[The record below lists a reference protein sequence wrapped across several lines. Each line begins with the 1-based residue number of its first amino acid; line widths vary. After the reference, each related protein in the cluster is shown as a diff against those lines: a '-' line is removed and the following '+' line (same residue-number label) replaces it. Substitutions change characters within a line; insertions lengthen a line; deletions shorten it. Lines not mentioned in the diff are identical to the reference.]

1 MVAMSTVLTELS
13 DRARLATATA
23 TPRAR
28 ELAVLHVLDTMGCVA
43 AGADHPVAAT
53 LATFLGEPFP
63 PAAGGERFLG
73 KPAGGGERFLGGPFS
88 SAAGGERS
96 LRTAVLVEATLA
108 HVDEF
113 DGFHPQAAVV
123 PAAVVVPAALLTA
136 AREGRDGA
144 AVVDAVLAGYEAV
157 VEAGLRFGGSALY
170 AAWWPT
176 ALFGAL
182 GSAAAA
188 ASVLGLDEERTRT
201 ALALAAAGLGGL
213 LTADEFG
220 EGHYLLAGRAAA
232 DGVDAAY
239 LARAG
244 ARASLTLLD
253 GPATAALGRAAGPE
267 SAREGVHLER
277 CAFKAYPCARPLH
290 AVVAA
295 VTQLAAAGVPLRDAV
310 AVRVRLPAVLLRF
323 VNASTQPPG
332 PAEAAASAAF
342 AVTAAI
348 RGRADDVRFYRA
360 ADLGAGPHP
369 EITMEADP
377 ALDRHLPDHW
387 AAGITMTLQ
396 DGRQFHH
403 DVHDLT
409 DDHGTTAKSAD
420 LTSDHGTTAKSDD
433 HGTIAKFAK
442 LTGGADPGP
451 WLRLDTHPA
460 PGDLHDALL
469 GQGP

>member
-13 DRARLATATA
+13 DRARLAAATA

-73 KPAGGGERFLGGPFS
+73 GLFS
-88 SAAGGERS
+88 PAAGGERS

-188 ASVLGLDEERTRT
+188 AGVLGLDEERTRT

-295 VTQLAAAGVPLRDAV
+295 VTQLAAAGVPLGDAV

-348 RGRADDVRFYRA
+348 RGRADDVRFYRS
-360 ADLGAGPHP
+360 ADLGEGPHP

-387 AAGITMTLQ
+387 AAGITVTLQ

-409 DDHGTTAKSAD
+409 DDHGTT
-420 LTSDHGTTAKSDD
+420 
-433 HGTIAKFAK
+433 AKFAK

-469 GQGP
+469 GQGS